1 MNKRSFL
8 LTECSLIRREQ
19 REDLHSGFKYESL
32 SVRVEFIS
40 SGKTSEIPSDLI
52 IEDIVRRINSVPDD
66 FEGVIS
72 VALETRRLVRMIFIN
87 KRCAEMKELINNTS
101 ADDLRSSLGCSY
113 NPEKSSDLNLD
124 LETLETSLLDEQS
137 DRRRPTVIK
146 ILESRIKKYR
156 KFIKKIGR

>member
-8 LTECSLIRREQ
+8 LTKCSILRRDQ
-19 REDLHSGFKYESL
+19 MKDLHSGLKYESL
-32 SVRVEFIS
+32 SVSLEFIS
-40 SGKTSEIPSDLI
+40 SGKTPEISNEI
-52 IEDIVRRINSVPDD
+52 IVEDIVRRLESVPEA
-66 FEGVIS
+66 FYGVFS
-72 VALETRRLVRMIFIN
+72 VALETRRLVRMIVKN